1 MNEPY
6 NQIPQSFSFLNIFK
20 RDKEQVQVE
29 VESKPHDFGK
39 GIYIREWQ
47 LEIPYSGV
55 SLRDCIEKRFDMKI
69 SSLNE
74 PDTITFYNGL
84 VIHFDIVDRNVTFRK

>member
-6 NQIPQSFSFLNIFK
+6 NQIPQSFSFLSNIFK
-20 RDKEQVQVE
+20 RVE
-29 VESKPHDFGK
+29 KVPVVETEPHDFGK

-47 LEIPYSGV
+47 LEIPYNGI

>member
-20 RDKEQVQVE
+20 KFEKVPVVVE
-29 VESKPHDFGK
+29 TEPHDFGK

-47 LEIPYSGV
+47 LEIP
-55 SLRDCIEKRFDMKI
+55 
-69 SSLNE
+69 
-74 PDTITFYNGL
+74 
-84 VIHFDIVDRNVTFRK
+84 